1 MIRKANQLWKS
12 LKFVMNQSERIVGMN
27 SRNLSLI
34 YPNNQRRD
42 YPLADNK
49 LLTKQWL
56 GKHQLPTTRL
66 IATIDHFTQI
76 ESTISTLN
84 TSEEY
89 VIKPAEG
96 SGGKGI
102 LLAFKNTLG
111 NQTWSHSN
119 GSLMTQES
127 LKNHVA
133 QILKGQFSLEAQS
146 EVALIESLVRPTKE
160 FLPKLNQLCDLR
172 IISLQNT
179 VIAGM
184 LRVPTKHSN
193 GKANLHQGGIGLGV
207 NLLNGF
213 THFATQL
220 GKNITQHPD
229 TLEPLEGIA
238 IPDWQFIL
246 EESTRLS
253 ELCPLKYLGIDWALS
268 QDGPKILEINTRPGL
283 EIQNANQEGLH
294 QLIKEAQ

>member
-1 MIRKANQLWKS
+1 MIRKVNHLWNSIKR
-12 LKFVMNQSERIVGMN
+12 VMDQSEQIVGMN

-34 YPNNQRRD
+34 YPNNHRRD

-56 GKHQLPTTRL
+56 DQHHLPTTNL
-66 IATIDHFTQI
+66 VATVDHFTQI
-76 ESTISTLN
+76 DSTILALDS
-84 TSEEY
+84 SKEY

-102 LLAFKNTLG
+102 LLAFKHPLD
-111 NQTWSHSN
+111 NQTWLDSRGALLPHDA
-119 GSLMTQES
+119 
-127 LKNHVA
+127 LKGHIA
-133 QILKGQFSLEAQS
+133 QILKGQFSHEAQS
-146 EVALIESLVRPTKE
+146 EVALIETLVRPSKA

-172 IISLQNT
+172 IISLKNI

-207 NLLNGF
+207 NLNNGL

-220 GKNITQHPD
+220 GKSISHHPD
-229 TLEPLEGIA
+229 TLEALEGIV
-238 IPDWQFIL
+238 IPDWQLIL
-246 EESTRLS
+246 KESTRLS

-268 QDGPKILEINTRPGL
+268 EDGPKILEINTRPGL

-294 QLIKEAQ
+294 QLIKDAQ